1 MPNIEDLER
10 LGSIAFLMGKKK
22 LPKELSKEDYDSFK
36 SVFTNEYMENSAPS
50 EDNDL
55 PNIDDLLNDNTE
67 NLNLQDNSESE
78 DDKITADLDDLD
90 LPEDFETEE
99 KKEDEKDEKIENK
112 KIDDKITDNS
122 NDLKDSDNIETEDNK
137 ISIDLND
144 LENQLP
150 ILDELPLPEDLP
162 NVEESDNETI
172 MSDDLGIGD
181 ISHLS
186 NGKDSF
192 DDSAIEETLEEN
204 DDYKNIE
211 ENIDDNEDLEEILE
225 ENDNDE
231 NKESE
236 EEILANSKIE
246 EPPEI
251 KEPENIDNL
260 TEDDLI
266 KEDVS
271 DIDTKDIKDIE
282 ENKIQTEEEF
292 NLDDLENIL
301 DEYDDDK
308 DKKIE
313 NKEDISNLDN
323 LESILDEEEIK
334 PQTSETKE
342 IKEESSKENEFD
354 LDDLEGILDD
364 EKEEAKTE
372 VSEEVKE
379 IKREET
385 KPKDDIV
392 NLDDLDD
399 LSDLEN
405 IFDEEDSKIEEP
417 QKTEELKETE
427 DKTIE
432 NEEKEDLPDLDNLD
446 NIDDIDGVIEEDN
459 VDNKEEP
466 VQIMEGGTSLPSPDT
481 ADKLGP
487 SKYEYLGEN
496 IDHDK
501 VIDSIKNL
509 SPLTRYHVLDVILNE
524 KLDADSMKELLLDL
538 EGGKSNE
545 DITEFINKELGLS
558 IKEYGKSGIL
568 DLIPIP
574 NSLKDYANII
584 RIAAV
589 FLILFV
595 GIVLLSYQFIYK
607 PVKANQYFKRGLADI
622 QNGAYSDAERNF
634 SEGEKLKPKQIKWYN
649 RYGKAYVDRERFP
662 NALEKIEGALSIK
675 PRDFDS
681 RVLFGYYYRNKG
693 EKQLSEEDYI
703 KGEELYND
711 MLSYVSKKNQLK
723 TVYDELG
730 ILMIS
735 RARNLSQPAYYD
747 NAYNNYIDMINIFG
761 DNVIARKRAMLI
773 RIYQNNYNQ
782 VKAIQRHIDN
792 LKRGYIDDDVYPK
805 LARYLLNND
814 DFYGAR
820 TLLEKILKKYPTNIE
835 AIVGYADY
843 ETRLKHYERARDI
856 LIHTAL
862 PLFDENIYQ
871 RGKEFVYN
879 MLGQIYYNL
888 EEYGSAIN
896 NFNAAL
902 EINQTYPD
910 ANYNLANLYFY
921 QDKDYEKA
929 KEHYRIAY
937 DNLPP
942 ELRGDQLLYNLSW
955 IYYLNNEFDRAFEG
969 FNALFQKN
977 PSNSVVSYAL
987 GNSLLHLDRA
997 NLANGFYR
1005 NALNQILARRERL
1018 GRLEMRTESDFFL
1031 LSYLASLYNNI
1042 GVSYAYNSLI
1052 GNTVQNEQEAFRNFV
1067 LASEYF
1073 DQVRTSNIDLERM
1086 ERRTILVEN
1095 NNIGV
1100 ATYNVMAVQGRRN
1113 LKESVMIDDYMPKNM
1128 YYVR

>member
-1 MPNIEDLER
+1 MPKIEDLER
-10 LGSIAFLMGKKK
+10 LGSLAFLMGKKK
-22 LPKELSKEDYDSFK
+22 LPEELSKNDYDAFK
-36 SVFTNEYMENSAPS
+36 SVFTNEYMESSKPA

-55 PNIDDLLNDNTE
+55 PDLDEIEDLLSNEDDDKNENLENEDKITTNLDDLTLPDNLETE
-67 NLNLQDNSESE
+67 NQ
-78 DDKITADLDDLD
+78 DDKIISD
-90 LPEDFETEE
+90 
-99 KKEDEKDEKIENK
+99 I
-112 KIDDKITDNS
+112 
-122 NDLKDSDNIETEDNK
+122 NDLELPN
-137 ISIDLND
+137 DLND
-144 LENQLP
+144 LDNKEETEKDLQDNDSSGLP
-150 ILDELPLPEDLP
+150 ILDDLPLPESLP
-162 NVEESDNETI
+162 APEEDFSGGGTN

-186 NGKDSF
+186 DL
-192 DDSAIEETLEEN
+192 DDNAIEETLEEN
-204 DDYKNIE
+204 DEDDNIE
-211 ENIDDNEDLEEILE
+211 KIDLDNEDLEEILE
-225 ENDNDE
+225 DDKEDDLDTSEIEKTEEPENIEETNDKDIEDNLIKEDILDE
-231 NKESE
+231 NILDENETEEKIKEE
-236 EEILANSKIE
+236 SKIE
-246 EPPEI
+246 EPQKLEA
-251 KEPENIDNL
+251 EDDTSLDDLENILDGLDEDENKDEL
-260 TEDDLI
+260 KEKSETEKPEEKTEDDISNLDELENI
-266 KEDVS
+266 LDL
-271 DIDTKDIKDIE
+271 DE
-282 ENKIQTEEEF
+282 EVAHKTEETEKVENEAEDDIA

-301 DEYDDDK
+301 DE
-308 DKKIE
+308 
-313 NKEDISNLDN
+313 N
-323 LESILDEEEIK
+323 EEEIK
-334 PQTSETKE
+334 EKSKIEEPQPQSQKTETKE
-342 IKEESSKENEFD
+342 EET
-354 LDDLEGILDD
+354 DDL
-364 EKEEAKTE
+364 
-372 VSEEVKE
+372 
-379 IKREET
+379 
-385 KPKDDIV
+385 

-399 LSDLEN
+399 LVKEDTEN
-405 IFDEEDSKIEEP
+405 ISK
-417 QKTEELKETE
+417 
-427 DKTIE
+427 DN
-432 NEEKEDLPDLDNLD
+432 NEK
-446 NIDDIDGVIEEDN
+446 
-459 VDNKEEP
+459 EP
-466 VQIMEGGTSLPSPDT
+466 VQIMEGGTSLPSPDM
-481 ADKLGP
+481 ADKLGA
-487 SKYEYLGEN
+487 SRYEDLDKD
-496 IDHDK
+496 IDQDR

-524 KLDADSMKELLLDL
+524 KLDENAMRELLYSL
-538 EGGKSNE
+538 ESGKSNE

-574 NSLKDYANII
+574 NSLKDYSHII
-584 RIAAV
+584 RVAAI

-607 PVKANQYFKRGLADI
+607 PVKANEYFKRGLADI
-622 QNGAYSDAERNF
+622 SNGAYNDAERNF
-634 SEGEKLKPKQIKWYN
+634 AQGNRLKPRQIKWFN
-649 RYGKAYVDRERFP
+649 RYGKAYIEREMFP
-662 NALEKIEGALSIK
+662 EALTKIEGALNIK

-681 RVLFGYYYRNKG
+681 RVLFGYYYRSKG

-711 MLSYVSKKNQLK
+711 MLSYVSKKKELQ

-735 RARNLSQPAYYD
+735 RARNLSQPNYYD
-747 NAYNNYIDMINIFG
+747 NAYNNYIQMINLFG

-773 RIYQNNYNQ
+773 RIYQDNYNQ
-782 VKAIQRHIDN
+782 VKALQQHIDN
-792 LKRGYIDDDVYPK
+792 LKSGYIDDDVYPK

-814 DFYGAR
+814 DFYGSR
-820 TLLEKILKKYPTNIE
+820 TLLEKILKKYPSNIE

-843 ETRLKHYERARDI
+843 QARLKHYERARDI
-856 LIHTAL
+856 LLNTAL
-862 PLFDENIYQ
+862 PLYENNPYQ
-871 RGKEFVYN
+871 RGREFVYN

-888 EEYGSAIN
+888 GEYGNSIN

-902 EINQTYPD
+902 SINQTYPD

-929 KEHYRIAY
+929 KEHYQLAY

-955 IYYLNNEFDRAFEG
+955 IYYLNSEFDRAFEG

-1042 GVSYAYNSLI
+1042 GVSYAYNSTV
-1052 GNTVQNEQEAFRNFV
+1052 GNNIQNEQEAFRNFV

-1086 ERRTILVEN
+1086 EKRTIMLEN

-1100 ATYNVMAVQGRRN
+1100 ATYNVMAMQGRRN
-1113 LKESVMIDDYMPKNM
+1113 LKETVMIDDYIPKDM

>member
-1 MPNIEDLER
+1 MPKIENLER

-22 LPKELSKEDYDSFK
+22 LPKELSKNDYDSFK
-36 SVFTNEYMENSAPS
+36 SVFTNEYMESSKLA

-55 PNIDDLLNDNTE
+55 PDLDEIEDLLSNEDDDNNNGNDNLDNEENDDKISTNLDDLTLPDNLETE
-67 NLNLQDNSESE
+67 NE
-78 DDKITADLDDLD
+78 DDKIISDINDLE
-90 LPEDFETEE
+90 LPED
-99 KKEDEKDEKIENK
+99 
-112 KIDDKITDNS
+112 
-122 NDLKDSDNIETEDNK
+122 LNIEEPK
-137 ISIDLND
+137 ND
-144 LENQLP
+144 SSGLP
-150 ILDELPLPEDLP
+150 ILDDLPLPESLP
-162 NVEESDNETI
+162 EPEEDSDKTETNI
-172 MSDDLGIGD
+172 SDDLGIGD
-181 ISHLS
+181 LSHLS
-186 NGKDSF
+186 DL
-192 DDSAIEETLEEN
+192 DDNAIEEILEEN
-204 DDYKNIE
+204 DEDDNIE
-211 ENIDDNEDLEEILE
+211 KIDLDNEDLEEILE
-225 ENDNDE
+225 NNNEENEDLDTSEIEKIEEPEIQENIEETDDKAIEDDLINEDIFDE
-231 NKESE
+231 TE
-236 EEILANSKIE
+236 EESKIE
-246 EPPEI
+246 EPQKVEDKI
-251 KEPENIDNL
+251 EDDTSLDDLENILDELDEDEIAENKDEVKEDNQTEKPEDDISDL
-260 TEDDLI
+260 DELENILDLDEDVVHKTEEPKKVEKETEDDI
-266 KEDVS
+266 A
-271 DIDTKDIKDIE
+271 
-282 ENKIQTEEEF
+282 

-301 DEYDDDK
+301 DEN
-308 DKKIE
+308 E
-313 NKEDISNLDN
+313 
-323 LESILDEEEIK
+323 
-334 PQTSETKE
+334 ETKE
-342 IKEESSKENEFD
+342 E
-354 LDDLEGILDD
+354 
-364 EKEEAKTE
+364 
-372 VSEEVKE
+372 
-379 IKREET
+379 
-385 KPKDDIV
+385 
-392 NLDDLDD
+392 
-399 LSDLEN
+399 
-405 IFDEEDSKIEEP
+405 SKIEEP
-417 QKTEELKETE
+417 QKTE
-427 DKTIE
+427 
-432 NEEKEDLPDLDNLD
+432 NEEETDDLDLDNLD
-446 NIDDIDGVIEEDN
+446 DLVKEDAEEISKDDSE
-459 VDNKEEP
+459 KES
-466 VQIMEGGTSLPSPDT
+466 VQIMEGGTSLPTPDM
-481 ADKLGP
+481 ADKLGA
-487 SKYEYLGEN
+487 SKYEDLDKD
-496 IDHDK
+496 IDQDR

-524 KLDADSMKELLLDL
+524 KLDENAMRELLYSL
-538 EGGKSNE
+538 ESGKSNE

-574 NSLKDYANII
+574 NSLKDYAHII
-584 RIAAV
+584 RVAAI
-589 FLILFV
+589 FLVLFV

-607 PVKANQYFKRGLADI
+607 PVKANEYFKRGLADI
-622 QNGAYSDAERNF
+622 SNGAYNDAERNF
-634 SEGEKLKPKQIKWYN
+634 EQGNRLKPRQIKWFN
-649 RYGKAYVDRERFP
+649 RYGKAYIEREMFP
-662 NALEKIEGALSIK
+662 DALTKIEGALNIK

-681 RVLFGYYYRNKG
+681 RVLFGYYYRSKG

-711 MLSYVSKKNQLK
+711 MLSYVSKKKELQ

-735 RARNLSQPAYYD
+735 RARNLSQPNYYD
-747 NAYNNYIDMINIFG
+747 NAYNNYIQMINLFG

-782 VKAIQRHIDN
+782 VKALQQHIDN

-820 TLLEKILKKYPTNIE
+820 TLLEKILKKYPSNIE

-843 ETRLKHYERARDI
+843 QARLKHYERARDI
-856 LIHTAL
+856 LVNTAL
-862 PLFDENIYQ
+862 PLYENNPYQ
-871 RGKEFVYN
+871 RGREFVYN

-888 EEYGSAIN
+888 GEYGNSIN

-902 EINQTYPD
+902 SINQTYPD

-929 KEHYRIAY
+929 KEHYQLAY

-1042 GVSYAYNSLI
+1042 GVSYAYNSVV
-1052 GNTVQNEQEAFRNFV
+1052 GNNIQNEQEAFRNFV

-1086 ERRTILVEN
+1086 EKRTIMLEN

-1100 ATYNVMAVQGRRN
+1100 ATYNVMAMQGRRN
-1113 LKESVMIDDYMPKNM
+1113 LKETVMIDDYIPKDM
-1128 YYVR
+1128 FYVR

>member
-1 MPNIEDLER
+1 MPKIEDLER

-22 LPKELSKEDYDSFK
+22 LPKELSKNDYDSFK
-36 SVFTNEYMENSAPS
+36 SVFTNEYMESSKLA

-55 PNIDDLLNDNTE
+55 PDLDEIEDLLSNEDDDNNNGNDNLDNEENDDKISTNLDDLTLPDNLETE
-67 NLNLQDNSESE
+67 NE
-78 DDKITADLDDLD
+78 DDKIISDINDLE
-90 LPEDFETEE
+90 LPED
-99 KKEDEKDEKIENK
+99 
-112 KIDDKITDNS
+112 
-122 NDLKDSDNIETEDNK
+122 LNIEEPK
-137 ISIDLND
+137 ND
-144 LENQLP
+144 SSGLP
-150 ILDELPLPEDLP
+150 ILDDLPLPESLP
-162 NVEESDNETI
+162 EPEEDSDKTETNI
-172 MSDDLGIGD
+172 SDDLGIGD
-181 ISHLS
+181 LSHLS
-186 NGKDSF
+186 DL
-192 DDSAIEETLEEN
+192 DDNAIEEILEEN
-204 DDYKNIE
+204 DEDDNIE
-211 ENIDDNEDLEEILE
+211 KIDLDNEDLEEILE
-225 ENDNDE
+225 NNNEENEDLDTSEIEKIEEPEIQENIEETDDKAIEDDLINEDIFDE
-231 NKESE
+231 TE
-236 EEILANSKIE
+236 EESKIE
-246 EPPEI
+246 EPQKVEDKI
-251 KEPENIDNL
+251 EDDTSLDDLENILDELDEDEIAENKDEVKEDNQTEKPEDDISDL
-260 TEDDLI
+260 DELENILDLDEDVVHKTEEPKKVEKETEDDI
-266 KEDVS
+266 A
-271 DIDTKDIKDIE
+271 
-282 ENKIQTEEEF
+282 

-301 DEYDDDK
+301 DEN
-308 DKKIE
+308 E
-313 NKEDISNLDN
+313 
-323 LESILDEEEIK
+323 
-334 PQTSETKE
+334 ETKE
-342 IKEESSKENEFD
+342 E
-354 LDDLEGILDD
+354 
-364 EKEEAKTE
+364 
-372 VSEEVKE
+372 
-379 IKREET
+379 
-385 KPKDDIV
+385 
-392 NLDDLDD
+392 
-399 LSDLEN
+399 
-405 IFDEEDSKIEEP
+405 SKIEEP
-417 QKTEELKETE
+417 QKTE
-427 DKTIE
+427 
-432 NEEKEDLPDLDNLD
+432 NEEETDDLDLDNLD
-446 NIDDIDGVIEEDN
+446 DLVKEDAEEISKDDSE
-459 VDNKEEP
+459 KES
-466 VQIMEGGTSLPSPDT
+466 VQIMEGGTSLPAPDM
-481 ADKLGP
+481 ADKLGA
-487 SKYEYLGEN
+487 SKYEDLDKD
-496 IDHDK
+496 IDQDR

-524 KLDADSMKELLLDL
+524 KLDENAMRELLYSL
-538 EGGKSNE
+538 ESGKSNE

-574 NSLKDYANII
+574 NSLKDYAHII
-584 RIAAV
+584 RVAAI
-589 FLILFV
+589 FLVLFV

-607 PVKANQYFKRGLADI
+607 PVKANDYFKRGLADI
-622 QNGAYSDAERNF
+622 SNGAYNDAERNF
-634 SEGEKLKPKQIKWYN
+634 EQGNRLKPRQIKWFN
-649 RYGKAYVDRERFP
+649 RYGKAYIEREMFP
-662 NALEKIEGALSIK
+662 DALTKIEGALNIK

-681 RVLFGYYYRNKG
+681 RVLFGYYYRSKG

-711 MLSYVSKKNQLK
+711 MLSYVSKKKELQ

-735 RARNLSQPAYYD
+735 RARNLSQPNYYD
-747 NAYNNYIDMINIFG
+747 NAYNNYIQMINLFG

-782 VKAIQRHIDN
+782 VKALQQHIDN

-820 TLLEKILKKYPTNIE
+820 TLLEKILKKYPSNIE

-843 ETRLKHYERARDI
+843 QARLKHYERARDI
-856 LIHTAL
+856 LVNTAL
-862 PLFDENIYQ
+862 PLYENNPYQ
-871 RGKEFVYN
+871 RGREFVYN

-888 EEYGSAIN
+888 GEYGNSIN

-902 EINQTYPD
+902 SINQTYPD

-929 KEHYRIAY
+929 KEHYQLAY

-1042 GVSYAYNSLI
+1042 GVSYAYNSVV
-1052 GNTVQNEQEAFRNFV
+1052 GNNIQNEQEAFRNFV

-1086 ERRTILVEN
+1086 EKRTIMLEN

-1100 ATYNVMAVQGRRN
+1100 ATYNVMAMQGRRN
-1113 LKESVMIDDYMPKNM
+1113 LKETVMIDDYIPKDM
-1128 YYVR
+1128 FYVR

>member
-1 MPNIEDLER
+1 MPKIEDLER

-22 LPKELSKEDYDSFK
+22 LPKELSKNDYDSFK
-36 SVFTNEYMENSAPS
+36 SVFTNEYMESSKLA

-55 PNIDDLLNDNTE
+55 PDLDEIEDLLSNEDDDNNNGNDNLDNEENDDKISTNLDDLTLPDNLETE
-67 NLNLQDNSESE
+67 NE
-78 DDKITADLDDLD
+78 DDKIISDINDLE
-90 LPEDFETEE
+90 LPED
-99 KKEDEKDEKIENK
+99 
-112 KIDDKITDNS
+112 
-122 NDLKDSDNIETEDNK
+122 LNIEEPK
-137 ISIDLND
+137 ND
-144 LENQLP
+144 SSGLP
-150 ILDELPLPEDLP
+150 ILDDLPLPESLP
-162 NVEESDNETI
+162 EPEEDSDKTETNI
-172 MSDDLGIGD
+172 SDDLGIGD
-181 ISHLS
+181 LSHLS
-186 NGKDSF
+186 DL
-192 DDSAIEETLEEN
+192 DDNAIEEILEEN
-204 DDYKNIE
+204 DEDDNIE
-211 ENIDDNEDLEEILE
+211 KIDLDNEDLEEILE
-225 ENDNDE
+225 NNNEENEDLDTSEIEKIEEPEIQENIEETDDKAIEDDLINEDIFDE
-231 NKESE
+231 TE
-236 EEILANSKIE
+236 EESKIE
-246 EPPEI
+246 EPQKVEDKI
-251 KEPENIDNL
+251 EDDTSLDDLENILDELDEDEIAENKDEVKEDNQTEKPEDDISDL
-260 TEDDLI
+260 DELENILDLDEDVVHKTEEPKKVEKETEDDI
-266 KEDVS
+266 A
-271 DIDTKDIKDIE
+271 
-282 ENKIQTEEEF
+282 

-301 DEYDDDK
+301 DEN
-308 DKKIE
+308 E
-313 NKEDISNLDN
+313 
-323 LESILDEEEIK
+323 
-334 PQTSETKE
+334 ETKE
-342 IKEESSKENEFD
+342 E
-354 LDDLEGILDD
+354 
-364 EKEEAKTE
+364 
-372 VSEEVKE
+372 
-379 IKREET
+379 
-385 KPKDDIV
+385 
-392 NLDDLDD
+392 
-399 LSDLEN
+399 
-405 IFDEEDSKIEEP
+405 SKIEEP
-417 QKTEELKETE
+417 QKTE
-427 DKTIE
+427 
-432 NEEKEDLPDLDNLD
+432 NEEETDDLDLDNLD
-446 NIDDIDGVIEEDN
+446 DLVKEDAEEISKDDSE
-459 VDNKEEP
+459 KEP
-466 VQIMEGGTSLPSPDT
+466 VQIMEGGTSLPAPDM
-481 ADKLGP
+481 ADKLGA
-487 SKYEYLGEN
+487 SKYEDLDKD
-496 IDHDK
+496 IDQDR

-524 KLDADSMKELLLDL
+524 KLDENAMRELLYSL
-538 EGGKSNE
+538 ESGKSNE

-574 NSLKDYANII
+574 NSLKDYAHII
-584 RIAAV
+584 RVAAI

-607 PVKANQYFKRGLADI
+607 PVKANEYFKRGLADI
-622 QNGAYSDAERNF
+622 SNGAYNDAERNF
-634 SEGEKLKPKQIKWYN
+634 EQGNRLKPRQIKWFN
-649 RYGKAYVDRERFP
+649 RYGKAYIEREMFP
-662 NALEKIEGALSIK
+662 DALTKIEGALNIK

-681 RVLFGYYYRNKG
+681 RVLFGYYYRSKG

-711 MLSYVSKKNQLK
+711 MLSYVSKKKELQ

-735 RARNLSQPAYYD
+735 RARNLSQPNYYD
-747 NAYNNYIDMINIFG
+747 NAYNNYIQMINLFG

-782 VKAIQRHIDN
+782 VKALQQHIDN

-820 TLLEKILKKYPTNIE
+820 TLLEKILKKYPSNIE

-843 ETRLKHYERARDI
+843 QARLKHYERARDI
-856 LIHTAL
+856 LVNTAL
-862 PLFDENIYQ
+862 PLYENNPYQ
-871 RGKEFVYN
+871 RGREFVYN

-888 EEYGSAIN
+888 GEYGNSIN

-902 EINQTYPD
+902 SINQTYPD

-929 KEHYRIAY
+929 KEHYQLAY

-1042 GVSYAYNSLI
+1042 GVSYAYNSVV
-1052 GNTVQNEQEAFRNFV
+1052 GNNIQNEQEAFRNFV

-1086 ERRTILVEN
+1086 EKRTIMLEN

-1100 ATYNVMAVQGRRN
+1100 ATYNVMAMQGRRN
-1113 LKESVMIDDYMPKNM
+1113 LKETVMIDDYIPKDM
-1128 YYVR
+1128 FYVR

>member
-1 MPNIEDLER
+1 MPKIEDLER

-22 LPKELSKEDYDSFK
+22 LPKELSKNDYDSFK
-36 SVFTNEYMENSAPS
+36 SVFTNEYMESSKLA

-55 PNIDDLLNDNTE
+55 PDLDEIEDLLSNEDDDNNNGNDNLDNEENDDKISTNLDDLTLPDNLETE
-67 NLNLQDNSESE
+67 NE
-78 DDKITADLDDLD
+78 DDKIISDINDLE
-90 LPEDFETEE
+90 LPED
-99 KKEDEKDEKIENK
+99 
-112 KIDDKITDNS
+112 
-122 NDLKDSDNIETEDNK
+122 LNIEEPK
-137 ISIDLND
+137 ND
-144 LENQLP
+144 SSGLP
-150 ILDELPLPEDLP
+150 ILDDLPLPESLP
-162 NVEESDNETI
+162 EPEEDSDKTETNI
-172 MSDDLGIGD
+172 SDDLGIGD
-181 ISHLS
+181 LSHLS
-186 NGKDSF
+186 DL
-192 DDSAIEETLEEN
+192 DDNAIEEILEEN
-204 DDYKNIE
+204 DEDDNIE
-211 ENIDDNEDLEEILE
+211 KIDLDNEDLEEILE
-225 ENDNDE
+225 NNNEENEDLDTSEIEKTEEPEIQENIEETDDKAIEDDLINEDIFDE
-231 NKESE
+231 TE
-236 EEILANSKIE
+236 EESKIE
-246 EPPEI
+246 EPQKVEDKI
-251 KEPENIDNL
+251 EDDTSLDDLENILDELDEDEIAENKDEVKEDNQTEKPEDDISDL
-260 TEDDLI
+260 DELENILDLDEDVVHKTEEPKKVEKETEDDI
-266 KEDVS
+266 A
-271 DIDTKDIKDIE
+271 
-282 ENKIQTEEEF
+282 

-301 DEYDDDK
+301 DEN
-308 DKKIE
+308 E
-313 NKEDISNLDN
+313 
-323 LESILDEEEIK
+323 
-334 PQTSETKE
+334 ETKE
-342 IKEESSKENEFD
+342 ESN
-354 LDDLEGILDD
+354 I
-364 EKEEAKTE
+364 
-372 VSEEVKE
+372 
-379 IKREET
+379 EET
-385 KPKDDIV
+385 
-392 NLDDLDD
+392 
-399 LSDLEN
+399 
-405 IFDEEDSKIEEP
+405 
-417 QKTEELKETE
+417 QKTE
-427 DKTIE
+427 
-432 NEEKEDLPDLDNLD
+432 NEEETDDLDLDNLD
-446 NIDDIDGVIEEDN
+446 DLVKEDAEEISKDDSE
-459 VDNKEEP
+459 KES
-466 VQIMEGGTSLPSPDT
+466 VQIMEGGTSLPTPDM
-481 ADKLGP
+481 ADKLGA
-487 SKYEYLGEN
+487 SKYEDLDKD
-496 IDHDK
+496 IDQDR

-524 KLDADSMKELLLDL
+524 KLDENAMRELLYSL
-538 EGGKSNE
+538 ESGKSNE

-574 NSLKDYANII
+574 NSLKDYAHII
-584 RIAAV
+584 RVAAI
-589 FLILFV
+589 FLVLFV

-607 PVKANQYFKRGLADI
+607 PVKANEYFKRGLADI
-622 QNGAYSDAERNF
+622 SNGAYNDAERNF
-634 SEGEKLKPKQIKWYN
+634 EQGNRLKPRQIKWFN
-649 RYGKAYVDRERFP
+649 RYGKAYIEREMFP
-662 NALEKIEGALSIK
+662 DALTKIEGALNIK

-681 RVLFGYYYRNKG
+681 RVLFGYYYRSKG

-711 MLSYVSKKNQLK
+711 MLSYVSKKKELQ

-735 RARNLSQPAYYD
+735 RARNLSQPNYYD
-747 NAYNNYIDMINIFG
+747 NAYNNYIQMINLFG

-782 VKAIQRHIDN
+782 VKALQQHIDN

-820 TLLEKILKKYPTNIE
+820 TLLEKILKKYPSNIE

-843 ETRLKHYERARDI
+843 QARLKHYERARDI
-856 LIHTAL
+856 LVNTAL
-862 PLFDENIYQ
+862 PLYENNPYQ
-871 RGKEFVYN
+871 RGREFVYN

-888 EEYGSAIN
+888 GEYGNSIN

-902 EINQTYPD
+902 SINQTYPD

-929 KEHYRIAY
+929 KEHYQLAY

-1042 GVSYAYNSLI
+1042 GVSYAYNSVV
-1052 GNTVQNEQEAFRNFV
+1052 GNNIQNEQEAFRNFV

-1086 ERRTILVEN
+1086 EKRTIMLEN

-1100 ATYNVMAVQGRRN
+1100 ATYNVMAMQGRRN
-1113 LKESVMIDDYMPKNM
+1113 LKETVMIDDYIPKDM
-1128 YYVR
+1128 FYVR

>member
-1 MPNIEDLER
+1 ME
-10 LGSIAFLMGKKK
+10 SSK
-22 LPKELSKEDYDSFK
+22 L
-36 SVFTNEYMENSAPS
+36 A

-55 PNIDDLLNDNTE
+55 PDLDEIEDLLSNEDNDDNNNNEKDNLDLPEENKEEDKIQTNLDDLTLPDNLE
-67 NLNLQDNSESE
+67 NE
-78 DDKITADLDDLD
+78 DDKIISDINDLE
-90 LPEDFETEE
+90 LPED
-99 KKEDEKDEKIENK
+99 
-112 KIDDKITDNS
+112 
-122 NDLKDSDNIETEDNK
+122 LNIEEPK
-137 ISIDLND
+137 ND
-144 LENQLP
+144 SSSLP
-150 ILDELPLPEDLP
+150 ILDDLPLPESLP
-162 NVEESDNETI
+162 EPEEDSDTNETNI
-172 MSDDLGIGD
+172 SDDLGIGD

-186 NGKDSF
+186 DL
-192 DDSAIEETLEEN
+192 DDNAIEEILEEN
-204 DDYKNIE
+204 DEDDNIE
-211 ENIDDNEDLEEILE
+211 KIDLDNEDLEEILE
-225 ENDNDE
+225 NNNEENEDLDTSEIEKTEEPEIQENIEETDDKAIEDDLINEDILDE
-231 NKESE
+231 NIFDENE
-236 EEILANSKIE
+236 EESKIE
-246 EPPEI
+246 EPQKVE
-251 KEPENIDNL
+251 KETEDNIANLDDLENILYELDEDEIAENKNEVKEDNQTEK
-260 TEDDLI
+260 TEDDI
-266 KEDVS
+266 S
-271 DIDTKDIKDIE
+271 DLDELENILDLDE
-282 ENKIQTEEEF
+282 EVVHKTEEPEKVEKETEDDIA

-301 DEYDDDK
+301 DEN
-308 DKKIE
+308 E
-313 NKEDISNLDN
+313 
-323 LESILDEEEIK
+323 
-334 PQTSETKE
+334 ETKE
-342 IKEESSKENEFD
+342 E
-354 LDDLEGILDD
+354 
-364 EKEEAKTE
+364 
-372 VSEEVKE
+372 
-379 IKREET
+379 
-385 KPKDDIV
+385 
-392 NLDDLDD
+392 
-399 LSDLEN
+399 
-405 IFDEEDSKIEEP
+405 SKIEET
-417 QKTEELKETE
+417 QKTE
-427 DKTIE
+427 
-432 NEEKEDLPDLDNLD
+432 NEEETDDLDLDNLD
-446 NIDDIDGVIEEDN
+446 DLVKEDTEEISKDDSE
-459 VDNKEEP
+459 KEP
-466 VQIMEGGTSLPSPDT
+466 VQIMEGGTSLPAPDM
-481 ADKLGP
+481 ADKLGA
-487 SKYEYLGEN
+487 SKYEDLDKD
-496 IDHDK
+496 IDQDR

-524 KLDADSMKELLLDL
+524 KLDENAMRELLYSL
-538 EGGKSNE
+538 ESGKSNE

-574 NSLKDYANII
+574 NSLKDYAHII
-584 RIAAV
+584 RVAAI

-607 PVKANQYFKRGLADI
+607 PVKANDYFKRGLADI
-622 QNGAYSDAERNF
+622 SNGAYNDAERNF
-634 SEGEKLKPKQIKWYN
+634 AQGNRLKPRQIKWFN
-649 RYGKAYVDRERFP
+649 RYGKAYIEREMFP
-662 NALEKIEGALSIK
+662 DALTKIEGALNIK

-681 RVLFGYYYRNKG
+681 RVLFGYYYRSKG

-711 MLSYVSKKNQLK
+711 MLSYVSKKKELQ

-735 RARNLSQPAYYD
+735 RARNLSQPNYYD
-747 NAYNNYIDMINIFG
+747 NAYNNYIQMINLFG

-782 VKAIQRHIDN
+782 VKALQQHIDN

-820 TLLEKILKKYPTNIE
+820 TLLEKILKKYPSNIE

-843 ETRLKHYERARDI
+843 QARLKHYERARDI
-856 LIHTAL
+856 LVNTAL
-862 PLFDENIYQ
+862 PLYENNPYQ
-871 RGKEFVYN
+871 RGREFVYN

-888 EEYGSAIN
+888 GEYGNSIN

-902 EINQTYPD
+902 SINQTYPD

-929 KEHYRIAY
+929 KEHYQLAY

-1042 GVSYAYNSLI
+1042 GVSYAYNSVV
-1052 GNTVQNEQEAFRNFV
+1052 GNNIQNEQEAFRNFV

-1086 ERRTILVEN
+1086 EKRTIMLEN

-1100 ATYNVMAVQGRRN
+1100 ATYNVMAMQGRRN
-1113 LKESVMIDDYMPKNM
+1113 LKETVMIDDYIPKDM
-1128 YYVR
+1128 FYVR

>member
-1 MPNIEDLER
+1 MPKIEDLER

-22 LPKELSKEDYDSFK
+22 LPKELSKNDYDSFK
-36 SVFTNEYMENSAPS
+36 SVFTNEYMESSKLA

-55 PNIDDLLNDNTE
+55 PDLDEIEDLLSNEDDDNNNGNDNLDNEE
-67 NLNLQDNSESE
+67 N
-78 DDKITADLDDLD
+78 DDKIISDINDLE
-90 LPEDFETEE
+90 LPED
-99 KKEDEKDEKIENK
+99 
-112 KIDDKITDNS
+112 
-122 NDLKDSDNIETEDNK
+122 LNIEEPK
-137 ISIDLND
+137 ND
-144 LENQLP
+144 SSGLP
-150 ILDELPLPEDLP
+150 ILDDLPLPESLP
-162 NVEESDNETI
+162 EPEEDSDKTETNI
-172 MSDDLGIGD
+172 SDDLGIGD
-181 ISHLS
+181 LSHLS
-186 NGKDSF
+186 DL
-192 DDSAIEETLEEN
+192 DDNAIEEILEEN
-204 DDYKNIE
+204 DEDDNIE
-211 ENIDDNEDLEEILE
+211 KIDLDNEDLEEILE
-225 ENDNDE
+225 NNNEENEDLDTSEIEKTEEPEIQENIEETDDKDIEDDLINEDILDE
-231 NKESE
+231 NIFDETE
-236 EEILANSKIE
+236 EESKIE
-246 EPPEI
+246 EPQKVEDKI
-251 KEPENIDNL
+251 EDDTSLDDLENILDELDEDEIAENKNEVKEDNQTEK
-260 TEDDLI
+260 TEDDISDLDELENI
-266 KEDVS
+266 LDLDEDVVH
-271 DIDTKDIKDIE
+271 K
-282 ENKIQTEEEF
+282 TEEPEKVEKETEDDIA

-301 DEYDDDK
+301 DENEES
-308 DKKIE
+308 KIE
-313 NKEDISNLDN
+313 ETQKTENEEETDDLNLDN
-323 LESILDEEEIK
+323 LDDLVKEDAEEI
-334 PQTSETKE
+334 
-342 IKEESSKENEFD
+342 SK
-354 LDDLEGILDD
+354 DDA
-364 EKEEAKTE
+364 EKE
-372 VSEEVKE
+372 S
-379 IKREET
+379 
-385 KPKDDIV
+385 
-392 NLDDLDD
+392 
-399 LSDLEN
+399 
-405 IFDEEDSKIEEP
+405 
-417 QKTEELKETE
+417 
-427 DKTIE
+427 
-432 NEEKEDLPDLDNLD
+432 
-446 NIDDIDGVIEEDN
+446 
-459 VDNKEEP
+459 
-466 VQIMEGGTSLPSPDT
+466 VQIMEGGTSLPAPDM
-481 ADKLGP
+481 ADKLGA
-487 SKYEYLGEN
+487 SRYEDLDKD
-496 IDHDK
+496 IDQDR

-524 KLDADSMKELLLDL
+524 KLDENAMRELLYSL
-538 EGGKSNE
+538 ESGKSNE

-574 NSLKDYANII
+574 NSLKDYAHII
-584 RIAAV
+584 RVAAI
-589 FLILFV
+589 FLVLFV

-607 PVKANQYFKRGLADI
+607 PVKANEYFKRGLADI
-622 QNGAYSDAERNF
+622 SNGAYNDAERNF
-634 SEGEKLKPKQIKWYN
+634 EQGNRLKPRQIKWFN
-649 RYGKAYVDRERFP
+649 RYGKAYIEREMFP
-662 NALEKIEGALSIK
+662 DALTKIEGALNIK

-681 RVLFGYYYRNKG
+681 RVLFGYYYRSKG

-711 MLSYVSKKNQLK
+711 MLSYVSKKKELQ

-735 RARNLSQPAYYD
+735 RARNLSQPNYYD
-747 NAYNNYIDMINIFG
+747 NAYNNYIQMINLFG

-782 VKAIQRHIDN
+782 VKALQQHIDN

-820 TLLEKILKKYPTNIE
+820 TLLEKILKKYPSNIE

-843 ETRLKHYERARDI
+843 QARLKHYERARDI
-856 LIHTAL
+856 LVNTAL
-862 PLFDENIYQ
+862 PLYENNPYQ
-871 RGKEFVYN
+871 RGREFVYN

-888 EEYGSAIN
+888 GEYGNSIN

-902 EINQTYPD
+902 SINQTYPD

-929 KEHYRIAY
+929 KEHYQLAY

-1042 GVSYAYNSLI
+1042 GVSYAYNSVV
-1052 GNTVQNEQEAFRNFV
+1052 GNNIQNEQEAFRNFV

-1086 ERRTILVEN
+1086 EKRTIMLEN

-1100 ATYNVMAVQGRRN
+1100 ATYNVMAMQGGRN
-1113 LKESVMIDDYMPKNM
+1113 LKETVMIDDYIPKDM
-1128 YYVR
+1128 FYVR

>member
-1 MPNIEDLER
+1 MPKIENLER

-22 LPKELSKEDYDSFK
+22 LPKELSKNDYDSFK
-36 SVFTNEYMENSAPS
+36 SVFTNEYMESSKLA

-55 PNIDDLLNDNTE
+55 PDLDEIEDLLSNEDDDNNNGNDNLDNEENDDKISTNLDDLTLPDNLETE
-67 NLNLQDNSESE
+67 NE
-78 DDKITADLDDLD
+78 DDKIISDINDLE
-90 LPEDFETEE
+90 LPED
-99 KKEDEKDEKIENK
+99 
-112 KIDDKITDNS
+112 
-122 NDLKDSDNIETEDNK
+122 LNIEEPK
-137 ISIDLND
+137 ND
-144 LENQLP
+144 SSGLP
-150 ILDELPLPEDLP
+150 ILDDLPLPESLP
-162 NVEESDNETI
+162 EPEEDSDKTETNI
-172 MSDDLGIGD
+172 SDDLGIGD
-181 ISHLS
+181 LSHLS
-186 NGKDSF
+186 DL
-192 DDSAIEETLEEN
+192 DDNAIEEILEEN
-204 DDYKNIE
+204 DEDDNIE
-211 ENIDDNEDLEEILE
+211 KIDLDNEDLEEILE
-225 ENDNDE
+225 NNNEENEDLDTSEIEKIEEPEIQENIEETDDKAIEDDLINEDIFDE
-231 NKESE
+231 TE
-236 EEILANSKIE
+236 EESKIE
-246 EPPEI
+246 EPQKVEDKIEDDTSLDDLENILDELDEDEIAENKDEVKEDNQTEKPEDDI
-251 KEPENIDNL
+251 SDLDELENILDLDEEVVHKTEEPEKVEKE
-260 TEDDLI
+260 TEDDI
-266 KEDVS
+266 A
-271 DIDTKDIKDIE
+271 
-282 ENKIQTEEEF
+282 

-301 DEYDDDK
+301 DEN
-308 DKKIE
+308 E
-313 NKEDISNLDN
+313 
-323 LESILDEEEIK
+323 
-334 PQTSETKE
+334 ETKE
-342 IKEESSKENEFD
+342 E
-354 LDDLEGILDD
+354 
-364 EKEEAKTE
+364 
-372 VSEEVKE
+372 
-379 IKREET
+379 
-385 KPKDDIV
+385 
-392 NLDDLDD
+392 
-399 LSDLEN
+399 
-405 IFDEEDSKIEEP
+405 SKIEEP
-417 QKTEELKETE
+417 QKTE
-427 DKTIE
+427 
-432 NEEKEDLPDLDNLD
+432 NEEETDDLDLDNLD
-446 NIDDIDGVIEEDN
+446 DLVKEDAEEISKDDSE
-459 VDNKEEP
+459 KES
-466 VQIMEGGTSLPSPDT
+466 VQIMEGGTSLPTPDM
-481 ADKLGP
+481 ADKLGA
-487 SKYEYLGEN
+487 SKYEDLDKD
-496 IDHDK
+496 IDQDR

-524 KLDADSMKELLLDL
+524 KLDENAMRELLYSL
-538 EGGKSNE
+538 ESGKSNE

-574 NSLKDYANII
+574 NSLKDYAHII
-584 RIAAV
+584 RVAAI

-607 PVKANQYFKRGLADI
+607 PVKANEYFKRGLADI
-622 QNGAYSDAERNF
+622 SNGAYNDAERNF
-634 SEGEKLKPKQIKWYN
+634 EQGNRLKPRQIKWFN
-649 RYGKAYVDRERFP
+649 RYGKAYIEREMFP
-662 NALEKIEGALSIK
+662 DALTKIEGALNIK

-681 RVLFGYYYRNKG
+681 RVLFGYYYRSKG

-711 MLSYVSKKNQLK
+711 MLSYVSKKKELQ

-735 RARNLSQPAYYD
+735 RARNLSQPNYYD
-747 NAYNNYIDMINIFG
+747 NAYNNYIQMINLFG

-782 VKAIQRHIDN
+782 VKALQQHIDN

-820 TLLEKILKKYPTNIE
+820 TLLEKILKKYPSNIE

-843 ETRLKHYERARDI
+843 QARLKHYERARDI
-856 LIHTAL
+856 LVNTAL
-862 PLFDENIYQ
+862 PLYENNPYQ
-871 RGKEFVYN
+871 RGREFVYN

-888 EEYGSAIN
+888 GEYGNSIN

-902 EINQTYPD
+902 SINQTYPD

-929 KEHYRIAY
+929 KEHYQLAY

-1042 GVSYAYNSLI
+1042 GVSYAYNSVV
-1052 GNTVQNEQEAFRNFV
+1052 GNNIQNEQEAFRNFV

-1086 ERRTILVEN
+1086 EKRTIMLEN

-1100 ATYNVMAVQGRRN
+1100 ATYNVMAMQGRRN
-1113 LKESVMIDDYMPKNM
+1113 LKETVMIDDYIPKDM
-1128 YYVR
+1128 FYVR

>member
-1 MPNIEDLER
+1 ME
-10 LGSIAFLMGKKK
+10 SSK
-22 LPKELSKEDYDSFK
+22 L
-36 SVFTNEYMENSAPS
+36 A

-55 PNIDDLLNDNTE
+55 PDLDEIEDLLSNEDNDDNNNNEKDNLDLPEENKEEDKIQTNLDDLTLPDNLE
-67 NLNLQDNSESE
+67 NE
-78 DDKITADLDDLD
+78 DDKIISDINDLE
-90 LPEDFETEE
+90 LPED
-99 KKEDEKDEKIENK
+99 
-112 KIDDKITDNS
+112 
-122 NDLKDSDNIETEDNK
+122 LNIEEPK
-137 ISIDLND
+137 ND
-144 LENQLP
+144 SSSLP
-150 ILDELPLPEDLP
+150 ILDDLPLPESLP
-162 NVEESDNETI
+162 EPEEDSDTNETNI
-172 MSDDLGIGD
+172 SDDLGIGD

-186 NGKDSF
+186 DL
-192 DDSAIEETLEEN
+192 DDNAIEEILEEN
-204 DDYKNIE
+204 DEDDNIE
-211 ENIDDNEDLEEILE
+211 KIDLDNEDLEEILE
-225 ENDNDE
+225 NNNEENEDLDTSEIEKIEEPEIQENIEETDDKAIEDDLINEDIFDE
-231 NKESE
+231 TE
-236 EEILANSKIE
+236 EESKIE
-246 EPPEI
+246 EPQKVEDKI
-251 KEPENIDNL
+251 EDDTSLDDLENILDELDEDEIAENKDEVKEDNQTEKPEDDISDL
-260 TEDDLI
+260 DELENILDLDEDVVHKTEEPKKVEKETEDDI
-266 KEDVS
+266 A
-271 DIDTKDIKDIE
+271 
-282 ENKIQTEEEF
+282 

-301 DEYDDDK
+301 DEN
-308 DKKIE
+308 E
-313 NKEDISNLDN
+313 
-323 LESILDEEEIK
+323 
-334 PQTSETKE
+334 ETKE
-342 IKEESSKENEFD
+342 E
-354 LDDLEGILDD
+354 
-364 EKEEAKTE
+364 
-372 VSEEVKE
+372 
-379 IKREET
+379 
-385 KPKDDIV
+385 
-392 NLDDLDD
+392 
-399 LSDLEN
+399 
-405 IFDEEDSKIEEP
+405 SKIEEP
-417 QKTEELKETE
+417 QKTE
-427 DKTIE
+427 
-432 NEEKEDLPDLDNLD
+432 NEEETDDLDLDNLD
-446 NIDDIDGVIEEDN
+446 DLVKEDAEEISKDDSE
-459 VDNKEEP
+459 KES
-466 VQIMEGGTSLPSPDT
+466 VQIMEGGTSLPTPDM
-481 ADKLGP
+481 ADKLGA
-487 SKYEYLGEN
+487 SKYEDLDKD
-496 IDHDK
+496 IDQDR

-524 KLDADSMKELLLDL
+524 KLDENAMRELLYSL
-538 EGGKSNE
+538 ESGKSNE

-574 NSLKDYANII
+574 NSLKDYAHII
-584 RIAAV
+584 RVAAI

-607 PVKANQYFKRGLADI
+607 PVKANDYFKRGLADI
-622 QNGAYSDAERNF
+622 SNGAYNDAERNF
-634 SEGEKLKPKQIKWYN
+634 AQGNRLKPRQIKWFN
-649 RYGKAYVDRERFP
+649 RYGKAYIEREMFP
-662 NALEKIEGALSIK
+662 DALTKIEGALNIK

-681 RVLFGYYYRNKG
+681 RVLFGYYYRSKG

-711 MLSYVSKKNQLK
+711 MLSYVSKKKELQ

-735 RARNLSQPAYYD
+735 RARNLSQPNYYD
-747 NAYNNYIDMINIFG
+747 NAYNNYIQMINLFG

-782 VKAIQRHIDN
+782 VKALQQHIDN

-820 TLLEKILKKYPTNIE
+820 TLLEKILKKYPSNIE

-843 ETRLKHYERARDI
+843 QARLKHYERARDI
-856 LIHTAL
+856 LVNTAL
-862 PLFDENIYQ
+862 PLYENNPYQ
-871 RGKEFVYN
+871 RGREFVYN

-888 EEYGSAIN
+888 GEYGNSIN

-902 EINQTYPD
+902 SINQTYPD

-929 KEHYRIAY
+929 KEHYQLAY

-1042 GVSYAYNSLI
+1042 GVSYAYNSVV
-1052 GNTVQNEQEAFRNFV
+1052 GNNIQNEQEAFRNFV

-1086 ERRTILVEN
+1086 EKRTIMLEN

-1100 ATYNVMAVQGRRN
+1100 ATYNVMAMQGRRN
-1113 LKESVMIDDYMPKNM
+1113 LKETVMIDDYIPKDM
-1128 YYVR
+1128 FYVR